1 MLIYRAL
8 TFFVLSFISFFLI
21 HLTTIAIC
29 YSLASTYLLLS
40 SLEKSTRPITHI
52 HGSPAVQYPMLFQLQ
67 NNQTRR
73 ETHCGVLEFSAEEG
87 KMYMP
92 YWMMNNLFL
101 KPNDIVTVR
110 SVSLPKA
117 TYTQL
122 QPQENA
128 FLKIS
133 NPK

>member
-1 MLIYRAL
+1 
-8 TFFVLSFISFFLI
+8 
-21 HLTTIAIC
+21 
-29 YSLASTYLLLS
+29 
-40 SLEKSTRPITHI
+40 
-52 HGSPAVQYPMLFQLQ
+52 MLFQLQ